1 MENKKFIDFLTK
13 YSNNDNLSKN
23 DYENILKEIDKDFND
38 NNINNFSNYELTSNF
53 KLMDIDKTKESTNI
67 NDVLK
72 YGNTGNILLDSKK
85 NEIQR
90 LVSEYNYIKQ
100 YNKEIKTDNDNNIKK
115 LRKVNIKCTINNI
128 QDLINII
135 NENEYNHN
143 TEYNINLE
151 SLHKIKDDLIKL
163 NNMIGLNKLKETIL
177 DQLLY
182 FLQGLHVVDN
192 KNNDYKHMVL
202 YGPPGT
208 GKTEIAKIIGSI
220 YSKIGLLSKTTFK
233 KACRSDLIGG
243 YLGQTAIKTDKLIKE
258 CLGGV
263 LFIDEA
269 YSLASE
275 DTGDSYSK
283 ECLDTLNECLSNYKD
298 DLIVIIAGYEKAL
311 ENTIFKTNIGLKSR
325 FVWKF
330 EMDAYNHEELYKI
343 FLFMIKNINWT
354 IDKNIKKDWFLD
366 KYNNFESYGRDVET
380 LLTNIKIAHGRRLY
394 GSDSKH
400 KEITKVDMD
409 NGYKRY
415 IDNKKKDNKNE
426 FLNTIY
432 V

>member
-298 DLIVIIAGYEKAL
+298 DLIVIIAGYEKEL